1 VSCRPKGLARPRHE
15 AGYALLMAVFMV
27 ATIIVLVAAISPS
40 VLIQGRREREQDAVW
55 RANQYVRAVRLY
67 YQKNGRFPQTLEDL
81 TKASPS
87 GAHYLRK
94 VYTDPTNREDG
105 TWRMIYVSP
114 SGQLIGSVHYHS
126 LQEMAAAQGFGAAAT
141 SGSSA
146 SGTAQQTGQQS
157 TGQQSSSFGSSFS
170 QQSSSFGQQSSP
182 GGQQQSPG
190 GQQPSSGFG
199 SSSQPAPLAPL
210 EAVDGPVLGGSVIGV
225 GGKTKVPSLLVVD
238 GAKTYFQWE
247 FIYNPLASVG
257 GQLPGAT
264 SPAAVAGAAAGAAG
278 QAGATAPPGTAAN
291 PQSGN
296 PGQTPVAPAAPPP
309 AIQPPGTDTTQPN
322 PAQ

>member
-1 VSCRPKGLARPRHE
+1 MSDRSKAAPRPRSE
-15 AGYALLMAVFMV
+15 AGYAVLMAIFMV
-27 ATIIVLVAAISPS
+27 ATIILLVAAISPS
-40 VLIQGRREREQDAVW
+40 VLIEGRREREEDAVW

-94 VYTDPTNREDG
+94 AYTDPMNRADG

-114 SGQLIGSVHYHS
+114 SGQLIGSVRYHS
-126 LQEMAAAQGFGAAAT
+126 LQEMAAAKGFAAAAAVPA
-141 SGSSA
+141 GSA
-146 SGTAQQTGQQS
+146 SGTGAQQAQQQPGQQAA
-157 TGQQSSSFGSSFS
+157 S
-170 QQSSSFGQQSSP
+170 QQSSSLGQLSSP
-182 GGQQQSPG
+182 V

-199 SSSQPAPLAPL
+199 SSSQPVSLAPL

-225 GGKTKVPSLLVVD
+225 GGKTKAPSLLVLD
-238 GAKTYFQWE
+238 GATTYFQWE

-264 SPAAVAGAAAGAAG
+264 PPAAGVAGQPA
-278 QAGATAPPGTAAN
+278 ATAPPGTAAN

-296 PGQTPVAPAAPPP
+296 PAQVPNPPIVP
-309 AIQPPGTDTTQPN
+309 PLANQPPGTDTSQPN
-322 PAQ
+322 PAP